1 MPVIVEVEG
10 YGEVELPDGMTKE
23 EMAAALKKLPPKRN
37 QFEPAPP
44 PPPPTAGEERQERMF
59 YGGAGAGIGATAS
72 GAQLLGKG
80 IMAGAEKL
88 EGARERVR
96 IAERERAAARAA
108 ITSPFG
114 TTPTVT
120 PPQLAPNAQR
130 ILQGTTEEG
139 ATGRARMQGFNLETA
154 QQAAAAKEQERLLQA
169 LQQQGVVERGA
180 KGVLAGAPGMTSTQ
194 SGVVFPRTEAAQ
206 TIGPRGP
213 EGQVGATQRPTPR
226 PSAIASGLEEVS
238 SLFRNMMQSA
248 PIRGLGTAL
257 KYAAPPVA
265 LGSAGLDIGDIVIEQ
280 RKGEQADRLKQ
291 ALAGLSATGA
301 VTSLANP
308 PVGLTMMAVPPLV
321 RGYQE
326 HQRLMET
333 DPEYAQR
340 YQQAFSGMGGIRRFP
355 KPEDMGVQ

>member
-10 YGEVELPDGMTKE
+10 YGPVELPDGMTRE
-23 EMAAALKKLPPKRN
+23 EMAAAIKKLPPLRN
-37 QFEPAPP
+37 QFDPAPP
-44 PPPPTAGEERQERMF
+44 PPPVTAGEERQERMF
-59 YGGAGAGIGATAS
+59 YGGVGAGIGATAS

-80 IMAGAEKL
+80 IMAGAGKI

-154 QQAAAAKEQERLLQA
+154 QQAAAAKEQERILQA
-169 LQQQGVVERGA
+169 LQQQGGVERGA
-180 KGVLAGAPGMTSTQ
+180 KGMLAGAPGMTSTP
-194 SGVVFPRTEAAQ
+194 SGVVFPRTESAQ
-206 TIGPRGP
+206 TLGPRGP
-213 EGQVGATQRPTPR
+213 EGQVGVTQRPR

-248 PIRGLGTAL
+248 PMRGLGTAL
-257 KYAAPPVA
+257 RYAAPPVA

-326 HQRLMET
+326 HQKLMET

-340 YQQAFSGMGGIRRFP
+340 YQQAFGGMGGVRRFP
-355 KPEDMGVQ
+355 KPEDIGLQ

>member
-10 YGEVELPDGMTKE
+10 YGPVELPDGMTRE
-23 EMAAALKKLPPKRN
+23 EMAAAIKKLPPLRN
-37 QFEPAPP
+37 QFDPAPP
-44 PPPPTAGEERQERMF
+44 PPPVTSGEERQERMF
-59 YGGAGAGIGATAS
+59 YGGVGAGIGATAS
-72 GAQLLGKG
+72 GAQLLGRG
-80 IMAGAEKL
+80 AMAAAGRL
-88 EGARERVR
+88 EGARERAR
-96 IAERERAAARAA
+96 IAEQERARAA
-108 ITSPFG
+108 STSPFG
-114 TTPTVT
+114 TTPTAT

-154 QQAAAAKEQERLLQA
+154 QQAAAAKEQERLLQT

-180 KGVLAGAPGMTSTQ
+180 KGVLAGAPGMTSTP
-194 SGVVFPRTEAAQ
+194 SGVVFPRTESAQ

-213 EGQVGATQRPTPR
+213 EGQVGATQRPR

-248 PIRGLGTAL
+248 PMRGLGTAL

-340 YQQAFSGMGGIRRFP
+340 YQQAFGGMGGVRRFP
-355 KPEDMGVQ
+355 KPEDIGLQ